1 METLAEYFDRP
12 DTPAANPPVG
22 NLIPRVLEKYP
33 ELNFEQARGMARDLL
48 DKAAKGR
55 VYRTPRVYS
64 PAELATRAERLKTAF
79 GKVPAAA

>member
-12 DTPAANPPVG
+12 DTPAANSPVG
-22 NLIPRVLEKYP
+22 NLIPRVIEKYP
-33 ELNFEQARGMARDLL
+33 ELNFEQARAMARDLL

-55 VYRTPRVYS
+55 IYRTPRVLS
-64 PAELATRAERLKTAF
+64 VAEQAANTERLKAAF